1 MNKRAVAII
10 RKGRVIAIYSSTGNA
25 GRCMGYSDATI
36 RNYIANGTQKGG
48 LSFRFADEAETKL
61 IRRLG
66 GLPVSKDNDEV
77 VEAPKPTVKESNYTT
92 ISYETIAG
100 KVCITPCPH
109 RIDDKPKVGSSQCAE
124 CPFFHGRN
132 REKQTVRCSAA
143 SDRTW
148 KRTREKLN
156 LKEEEL

>member
-1 MNKRAVAII
+1 MNKREVAII

-25 GRCMGYSDATI
+25 GRCMGYSDSTI

-48 LSFRFADEAETKL
+48 LSFRFADETETEL

-66 GLPVSKDNDEV
+66 GLPASKDDNEV
-77 VEAPKPTVKESNYTT
+77 DEAPKAVVKESNYTS
-92 ISYETIAG
+92 IPYETIAG

-109 RIDDKPKVGSSQCAE
+109 RLDVKPKVGSSQCAE

-132 REKQTVRCSAA
+132 RVEQTVRCSAT

-148 KRTREKLN
+148 KKTREKLN
-156 LKEEEL
+156 KEREL